1 MKEPL
6 HSHRALTAGVSA
18 GACVALPALAYAFTL
33 PFDGP
38 HALVQAAG
46 VPFAVG
52 GLVGVGAL
60 SLGSVMA
67 ERMAA
72 ADGDVKPE
80 RDQESGTELRE
91 RRRWGRAASQDEYN
105 GVPVIARAQNAL
117 SEAEAWKEV
126 DALLSDASPVSCD
139 AARSHDIY
147 EIALHEMTRTA
158 QESAP
163 AAAQPAEA
171 SSHPAEAYGTSGQ
184 PVPDET
190 SAFMAA
196 AGAMPAVSP
205 GAVAAQVAAQAEDR
219 ATDLA
224 AHAAAQRTA
233 VIDVD
238 ALDLDEPSMANM
250 PAASVPAQPV
260 QEVAVVDYSGHEAM
274 WAQALS
280 ILNEEDDA
288 ARAVAS
294 LGEFDA
300 DSPFITAAVAPGRME
315 AIAEGA
321 RATGEHA
328 HVNELL
334 EKEFEQVRS
343 SSVRNTSREYL
354 RVIQGGTL
362 SMPRV
367 SAEA

>member
-1 MKEPL
+1 M
-6 HSHRALTAGVSA
+6 
-18 GACVALPALAYAFTL
+18 
-33 PFDGP
+33 
-38 HALVQAAG
+38 
-46 VPFAVG
+46 
-52 GLVGVGAL
+52 
-60 SLGSVMA
+60 
-67 ERMAA
+67 
-72 ADGDVKPE
+72 
-80 RDQESGTELRE
+80 
-91 RRRWGRAASQDEYN
+91 
-105 GVPVIARAQNAL
+105 
-117 SEAEAWKEV
+117 
-126 DALLSDASPVSCD
+126 
-139 AARSHDIY
+139 
-147 EIALHEMTRTA
+147 
-158 QESAP
+158 
-163 AAAQPAEA
+163 
-171 SSHPAEAYGTSGQ
+171 
-184 PVPDET
+184 
-190 SAFMAA
+190 
-196 AGAMPAVSP
+196 
-205 GAVAAQVAAQAEDR
+205 
-219 ATDLA
+219 
-224 AHAAAQRTA
+224 
-233 VIDVD
+233 IDVD